1 MASAVVPA
9 LVGTVIGGVG
19 TMAMGNIMEPDPPD
33 MPEPDIPE
41 PETAEDQMRE
51 QREAEVKEETR
62 TRRRRRQEIRSAL
75 QGQDRSMFDILGT
88 AQRRGR
94 QKLGG

>member
-1 MASAVVPA
+1 MASVVVPVLA
-9 LVGTVIGGVG
+9 GGVMAAG
-19 TMAMGNIMEPDPPD
+19 TIKAAKAFAPDPPD
-33 MPEPDIPE
+33 MPDIPE

-62 TRRRRRQEIRSAL
+62 TRRRRRQEMRSAL
-75 QGQDRSMFDILGT
+75 QGQDRMFDILGT
-88 AQRRGR
+88 SQRRGR

>member
-1 MASAVVPA
+1 MASVVVPA

-19 TMAMGNIMEPDPPD
+19 SMAMGKVMEPDPPD
-33 MPEPDIPE
+33 MPDIPE

-51 QREAEVKEETR
+51 QREAEVKEETQ

-75 QGQDRSMFDILGT
+75 QGQDRMFDILGT

>member
-1 MASAVVPA
+1 MASVVVPA

-19 TMAMGNIMEPDPPD
+19 TMAAGKALAPDPPD
-33 MPEPDIPE
+33 MPE

-62 TRRRRRQEIRSAL
+62 TRRRGRQEIRSAL
-75 QGQDRSMFDILGT
+75 QGQDRMFDILGT

>member
-19 TMAMGNIMEPDPPD
+19 AMAAGNIMEPDPPD
-33 MPEPDIPE
+33 MPDIPE

-62 TRRRRRQEIRSAL
+62 TRRRGRQEIRSAL

>member
-1 MASAVVPA
+1 MASLAVPA

-19 TMAMGNIMEPDPPD
+19 TMAAGNIMEPDPPD
-33 MPEPDIPE
+33 IDMPDIPE

-62 TRRRRRQEIRSAL
+62 TRRRGRQEIRSAL
-75 QGQDRSMFDILGT
+75 QGQDRMFDILGT
-88 AQRRGR
+88 SQRRGR

>member
-19 TMAMGNIMEPDPPD
+19 SMAMGKVMEPDPPD
-33 MPEPDIPE
+33 MPDIPE

-62 TRRRRRQEIRSAL
+62 TRHRRRQEVRSAL
-75 QGQDRSMFDILGT
+75 QGQDRMFDILGT